1 MCLDC
6 NAENIKMAWNIILI
20 FRLKFAQIKTS
31 VYDFLALGVKVE
43 DWLLLRKNLKSS
55 EKPEM

>member
-1 MCLDC
+1 
-6 NAENIKMAWNIILI
+6 LI
-20 FRLKFAQIKTS
+20 FRLRFAQIKTS